1 MRFTSGSETL
11 PAVIRR
17 PALFCFCRNKKK
29 LKVSGGICSRFKILK
44 RLKAFQAGRLWIRP
58 QAFRKESLPAS
69 SCRLYVRAVSFA
81 ASCKKARLL
90 DHQSAFKLYLQK
102 AFIKTSAAGNPAAS
116 FTRTPARPGKKE
128 DFPPGSKAASRRRFS
143 SFRRLAAEKLLPAL
157 HRGRSFSPIARRVFL
172 CRNQTRKKRHVI
184 GRLNQ
189 G

>member
-1 MRFTSGSETL
+1 MRFPSGSETL

-17 PALFCFCRNKKK
+17 PALFVSAETKKI
-29 LKVSGGICSRFKILK
+29 KVSGGICSRFKILK
-44 RLKAFQAGRLWIRP
+44 RLKAFQGGRLWIRP
-58 QAFRKESLPAS
+58 QAFK
-69 SCRLYVRAVSFA
+69 
-81 ASCKKARLL
+81 KKAFRQALAGYTFAPCLL
-90 DHQSAFKLYLQK
+90 LQAAARRAYWIINQLSSFICRKL
-102 AFIKTSAAGNPAAS
+102 FIKTSAAGNPAAS